1 MTEGRKDGRA
11 EGELR
16 RRRAAT
22 GVRWIASGLGL
33 AVLLTVLPPFPPSAN
48 AQSLRV
54 PTETFTLDNG
64 LKVVVHEDHSV
75 PVVAVN
81 VWYHVGSGREVPGRS
96 GFAHLFEHMLF
107 QGSENVGDDEHF
119 KLISEAG
126 GTLNGSTNADRT
138 NYYEAVPANYLEMVL
153 WMEADRMGFFLPAL
167 TDAKLANQRDVVK
180 NERRQNYENRPYGMA
195 FIRMGELLYPKD
207 HPYHWPTIGYQEDLT
222 AASMEDVKG
231 FFRTWYAPNNAS
243 VVVSGDVKPA
253 EVRRLAEKYFGPIGR
268 GQPVPRPEPRPAK
281 LDADV
286 REVLED
292 RVTLAQL
299 SMSWPAVERWHADD
313 AALDLFANILG
324 QGKTSRLYERLVY
337 REQAAQ
343 SVSASSNSRELA
355 GAVQVTVQAREGT
368 SLSLMEREV
377 YEEIRRLASEGP
389 TAAEMT
395 AAKNG
400 VEANFVN
407 SLASTLGKADR
418 LNSYLTFNGKAD
430 LFNEDL
436 ARYRAV
442 TADDIRRVAET
453 YIVDKPHVVLSVV
466 PAGKP
471 ELAAQAGEVV
481 P

>member
-1 MTEGRKDGRA
+1 MTRGITLALG
-11 EGELR
+11 
-16 RRRAAT
+16 AAL
-22 GVRWIASGLGL
+22 VAAPL
-33 AVLLTVLPPFPPSAN
+33 ALSA
-48 AQSLRV
+48 QELRV
-54 PTETFTLDNG
+54 PTATFRLDNG
-64 LKVVVHEDHSV
+64 LTVVVHEDHST

-81 VWYHVGSGREVPGRS
+81 VWYHVGSGREVPGRR

-107 QGSENVGDDEHF
+107 QGSENIGDDEHF

-126 GTLNGSTNADRT
+126 GTLNGSTNGDRT
-138 NYYEAVPANYLEMVL
+138 NYFEQVPANFLEMAL

-167 TDAKLANQRDVVK
+167 TEGKLTIQRDVVK

-222 AASMEDVKG
+222 AASMEDVQG
-231 FFRTWYAPNNAS
+231 FFRSWYVPNNAS
-243 VVVSGDVKPA
+243 LVVAGDVRPA
-253 EVRRLAEKYFGPIGR
+253 DVRRLAEKYFGPIAAGK
-268 GQPVPRPEPRPAK
+268 PIPRPESRRAT
-281 LDADV
+281 LAADV

-292 RVTLAQL
+292 RVTLAQVSL
-299 SMSWPAVERWHADD
+299 SWPAVESWHPDQ
-313 AALDLFANILG
+313 AALDLFANVLG

-343 SVSASSNSRELA
+343 SAFASANAREMA
-355 GAVQVTVQAREGT
+355 GAFQVTVQAREGT

-377 YEEIRRLASEGP
+377 YEEIRRLAAEGP
-389 TAAEMT
+389 TARELT
-395 AAKNG
+395 AAQNG
-400 VEANFVN
+400 VEAGFVN
-407 SLASTLGKADR
+407 SLASTLGKADQ
-418 LNSYLTFNGKAD
+418 LNQYLTFQGKAD

-442 TADDIRRVAET
+442 TADDIRRVART
-453 YIVDKPHVVLSVV
+453 YVVDKPHVVLSVV

-471 ELAAQAGEVV
+471 ELAAQPGEVT